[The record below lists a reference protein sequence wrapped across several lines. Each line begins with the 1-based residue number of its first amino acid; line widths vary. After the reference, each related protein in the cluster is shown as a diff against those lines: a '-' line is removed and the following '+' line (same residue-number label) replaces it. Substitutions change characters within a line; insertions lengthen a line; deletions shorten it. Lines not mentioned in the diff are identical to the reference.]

1 MQLVNG
7 ITMALQLQQG
17 AALTFELGVMMMCPS
32 KPKVSYQLVLVY
44 GSFGFGGLPVWH
56 ICTLLPGQI

>member
-17 AALTFELGVMMMCPS
+17 AALTFERGNDD
-32 KPKVSYQLVLVY
+32 VSEQAKSQLSVI
-44 GSFGFGGLPVWH
+44 S
-56 ICTLLPGQI
+56 